1 MPCVSGGALAGGTS
15 VCGLRPAGRPAP
27 TGPAKTIS
35 FVCFGDGKGVRAE
48 EGRAVRWSGEQ
59 MFSECAGQEQDTD
72 PIPRGERLRQALW
85 PQQSQVG
92 SAAFGDQGLASFV
105 HGRGN

>member
-72 PIPRGERLRQALW
+72 PISQRNKRRHSGLTR
-85 PQQSQVG
+85 SQVSAIALGDG
-92 SAAFGDQGLASFV
+92 SFASLV
-105 HGRGN
+105 HRRGN

>member
-15 VCGLRPAGRPAP
+15 ACGLRLATRPAP

-48 EGRAVRWSGEQ
+48 AGRAVRWSGEQ
-59 MFSECAGQEQDTD
+59 MFSSVPARSGTRA
-72 PIPRGERLRQALW
+72 PSPGETASGPPASASLR
-85 PQQSQVG
+85 
-92 SAAFGDQGLASFV
+92 
-105 HGRGN
+105 

>member
-15 VCGLRPAGRPAP
+15 ACGLRPAGRPAP
-27 TGPAKTIS
+27 TGPAETIS

-59 MFSECAGQEQDTD
+59 MFSERAGQEQDTG
-72 PIPRGERLRQALW
+72 PRSQGSGLRRSGLSR
-85 PQQSQVG
+85 SQVSSTALDDRSG
-92 SAAFGDQGLASFV
+92 ASLV
-105 HGRGN
+105 HKWGN

>member
-1 MPCVSGGALAGGTS
+1 MPCVSDGVLAGGTS

-72 PIPRGERLRQALW
+72 PISQGNRRRHFGLTR
-85 PQQSQVG
+85 SQV
-92 SAAFGDQGLASFV
+92 SSTAFGDRSFASLV
-105 HGRGN
+105 HRRGN